1 MSAGRSSQGDNRA
14 GLYPIVRRAR
24 RPLIIQDDD
33 AVAAPAVAE
42 AGLVVPLVAAEQPVS
57 YSRPAGRAERKP
69 NRSNNAR

>member
-1 MSAGRSSQGDNRA
+1 MTASRSSQSDDRA

-33 AVAAPAVAE
+33 AVATPVVAE
-42 AGLVVPLVAAEQPVS
+42 AGRVVPLVAAEQPVS

-69 NRSNNAR
+69 NRSSNAR